1 MGAYLDEARKEEVER
16 CVKQV
21 DNRNGLFFDEEVGK
35 LERWSDDL
43 KLGLE
48 REIKDFDQQ
57 VKEIRRDSQAATA
70 LTEKLAAQKRLKQA
84 ESERNKKRRELY
96 DAQDEIDQQ
105 REVLIAKIEG
115 QLRME
120 SKTLKLYAFRWSL
133 T

>member
-1 MGAYLDEARKEEVER
+1 MT
-16 CVKQV
+16 
-21 DNRNGLFFDEEVGK
+21 N
-35 LERWSDDL
+35 
-43 KLGLE
+43 
-48 REIKDFDQQ
+48 I
-57 VKEIRRDSQAATA
+57 DSQAATA
-70 LTEKLAAQKRLKQA
+70 LTEKLGAQKRLKQA

-120 SKTLKLYAFRWSL
+120 SSTLKLYAFRWSL